1 MENFLHD
8 NEDILFHLEHLD
20 LDRIIRLKEDDFAQA
35 AQFSYAPR
43 DTADA
48 MDSYKRVLGIIGE
61 ICGEYIAPNAP
72 GVDEE
77 GPTLDLAAN
86 QVTLH
91 PAAKKAMD
99 MLAQADLMGFCVPR
113 RFGGLNMPSTILC
126 IASELLARADGSAL
140 NFGLQQDIALTINK
154 FASEEQKQAVLPKLC
169 SGEWDS
175 SMILTEP
182 DAGSDLQAVNLKAVQ
197 GEDGVWRLSGVKRFI
212 TNGCGT
218 IGLVLARSEEKARGA
233 RGLSFF
239 IYKRD
244 DKMIIRRLEHKLG
257 IHGSPTCELQFNRA
271 PAELLG
277 ERQRGLTKYTM
288 WLMNNARLGIAA
300 QAVGIAEAAYRE
312 ADLYAAKRIQ
322 FDAPVRVLPAV
333 FEMLTEMK
341 VSIEAGRSLLYET
354 ARFVDLRDVL
364 EEYSDAHP
372 DEKGGI
378 VEDKKKYTK
387 LAGFFTPMVKA
398 YATEMANKVAY
409 DAIQIHGGTGYMQ
422 EFNAERHYRD
432 ARITNIYEG
441 TTQLQ
446 VVAAIGP
453 VTSGVAQSIL
463 DEYDRADYSHA
474 GALAEQVR
482 AARKLFDEAL
492 ECVKTYQGE
501 GRDQF
506 ATYHA
511 RRLVEMA
518 TDLVISY
525 LLLRDACNAAK
536 PHCLAEGQSPSAT
549 SRERKLAVAAIFIAR
564 LPSRIGAAHSF
575 ITGDNATLLQRYTEV
590 IGPGE

>member
-1 MENFLHD
+1 MENFLTD

-20 LDRIIRLKEDDFAQA
+20 LDRIIHFKEENFSQAKQYAHAPKDAQ
-35 AQFSYAPR
+35 
-43 DTADA
+43 DA
-48 MDSYKRVLGIIGE
+48 RDSYRMVLSIIGE
-61 ICGEYIAPNAP
+61 IGGEYMAPNAP
-72 GVDEE
+72 AVDEA
-77 GPTLDLAAN
+77 GPTLANN

-91 PAAKKAMD
+91 PATKKAVD
-99 MLAQADLMGFCVPR
+99 MLAQADMMGFCIPR
-113 RFGGLNMPSTILC
+113 QYGGLNMPTTILS
-126 IASELLARADGSAL
+126 IAAEILARADASFL
-140 NFGLQQDIALTINK
+140 NFGLQQDIAETINK
-154 FASEEQKQAVLPKLC
+154 FASEEQKQAYLPKLC

-197 GEDGVWRLSGVKRFI
+197 GTDGIWYLNGVKRFI

-218 IGLVLARSEEKARGA
+218 IGLVLARSEEKGKGA

-239 IYKRD
+239 IYRRD

-277 ERQRGLTKYTM
+277 ERQRGLTKYTL
-288 WLMNNARLGIAA
+288 WLMNNARLGVAA
-300 QAVGIAEAAYRE
+300 QAVGIAEAAWRE

-322 FDAPVRVLPAV
+322 FGAPVRELPPV

-341 VSIEAGRSLLYET
+341 VAVEAGRSLLYET
-354 ARFVDLRDVL
+354 SRFVDLKEVL
-364 EEYSDAHP
+364 EDYSDQHP
-372 DEKGGI
+372 EEKGDI
-378 VEDKKKYTK
+378 IEEKKKYAK

-398 YATEMANKVAY
+398 FATEMANKVAY
-409 DAIQIHGGTGYMQ
+409 DAIQIHGGTGYMK

-453 VTSGVAQSIL
+453 VTSGVAQMIL
-463 DEYDRADYSHA
+463 DEYDKAGYSHSPKLLGKIREA
-474 GALAEQVR
+474 R
-482 AARKLFDEAL
+482 AFFDEAL
-492 ECVKTYQGE
+492 EHAKKYE
-501 GRDQF
+501 GHQQF
-506 ATYHA
+506 LTYHS

-525 LLLRDACNAAK
+525 LLMRDGN
-536 PHCLAEGQSPSAT
+536 HS
-549 SRERKLAVAAIFIAR
+549 ERKQKVAAIFIAKM
-564 LPSRIGAAHSF
+564 PSRVKANRDF
-575 ITGDNATLLQRYTEV
+575 IMSENGTLLKNYEAV
-590 IGPGE
+590 INTAGN

>member
-1 MENFLHD
+1 MENFLTD
-8 NEDILFHLEHLD
+8 NEDILFYLEHTD
-20 LDRIIRLKEDDFAQA
+20 LDRIIRLKEDDFKEAER
-35 AQFSYAPR
+35 FPHAPK
-43 DTADA
+43 DEKDA
-48 MDSYKRVLGIIGE
+48 RENYRLVLSIIGE
-61 ICGEYIAPNAP
+61 ICGEFIAPAAAQ
-72 GVDEE
+72 VDEE
-77 GPTLDLAAN
+77 GPVLENN
-86 QVTLH
+86 QVRLNPKTR
-91 PAAKKAMD
+91 KALD
-99 MLAQADLMGFCVPR
+99 MFAQADLMGFCLPR
-113 RFGGLNMPSTILC
+113 QYGGLNMPTTILSMAAE
-126 IASELLARADGSAL
+126 IIARADASFL

-154 FASEEQKQAVLPKLC
+154 FASPEQKQAVLPRLC

-182 DAGSDLQAVNLKAVQ
+182 DAGSDLQAVNLKAVP
-197 GEDGVWRLSGVKRFI
+197 GEDGNWYLTGVKRFI

-218 IGLVLARSEEKARGA
+218 VGLVLARSEDQGEGRSVRGA

-239 IYKRD
+239 LYERD

-271 PAELLG
+271 PAQLVG

-312 ADLYAAKRIQ
+312 ADRYAAKRVQ
-322 FDAPVRVLPAV
+322 FGIPVRTLPAV

-354 ARFVDLRDVL
+354 ARFVDLKETL
-364 EEYSDAHP
+364 EEYSDGHP
-372 DEKGGI
+372 DEKGAI
-378 VEDKKKYTK
+378 IEEKKKYAK
-387 LAGFFTPMVKA
+387 LAGFFTPLVKA
-398 YATEMANKVAY
+398 YTTEMANKVAY
-409 DAIQIHGGTGYMQ
+409 DAIQIHGGTGYMK

-453 VTSGVAQSIL
+453 VTSGIAQGIL
-463 DEYDRADYSHA
+463 DEYDR
-474 GALAEQVR
+474 GAYPYAPQLLEKIR

-492 ECVKTYQGE
+492 EYAKAYKAE
-501 GRDQF
+501 GDF
-506 ATYHA
+506 LSYHS

-518 TDLVISY
+518 ADLIIAY
-525 LLLRDACNAAK
+525 LLLRDAA
-536 PHCLAEGQSPSAT
+536 HSA
-549 SRERKLAVAAIFIAR
+549 RKLKVAAIFIAKM
-564 LPSRIGAAHSF
+564 PSRIEANRSF
-575 ITGDNATLLQRYTEV
+575 ILSEEGTLIKNYPEV
-590 IGPGE
+590 INQAGG